1 MSGMEQF
8 VYGLIVTLIGMGVV
22 FTVLIALVYLIEG
35 IRVFSNKDK
44 PKKKEKLVETIEE
57 VAEIEY
63 EVEEKDDN
71 ELIAAISAAL
81 SYVMGNDRNLIIKS
95 IVRANDQTPVWAKSG
110 RQDQMLNRL

>member
-22 FTVLIALVYLIEG
+22 FAVLIALVYLIEG

-44 PKKKEKLVETIEE
+44 PKKKEEVVENVEE
-57 VAEIEY
+57 ATEIEY
-63 EVEEKDDN
+63 EIEEKDNN
-71 ELIAAISAAL
+71 ELIAVISAAL
-81 SYVMGNDRNLIIKS
+81 SYVIGNDSNLVIKS
-95 IVRANDQTPVWAKSG
+95 IVRANDQTPVWAKAG